1 MPEARILKALANG
14 GRRRILLF
22 VAQGPRTAGEIVGLF
37 SVSQPAVSRH
47 LRVLRSC
54 GLLRSR
60 RRGRER
66 IYEANPE
73 AARQAETSL
82 RQWFESFWDAQLQ
95 SLKMFLEEEEERKPD
110 AFRTRRHR
118 KRDRGSHNA

>member
-1 MPEARILKALANG
+1 MSEAPILKALANG

-47 LRVLRSC
+47 LRVLRRC
-54 GLLRSR
+54 GLVRSR

-66 IYEANPE
+66 VYEANPE
-73 AARQAETSL
+73 MARQAETSL
-82 RQWFESFWDAQLQ
+82 REWFEAFWDAQLH
-95 SLKMFLEEEEERKPD
+95 SLKNFLEEGEERKPD
-110 AFRTRRHR
+110 EFRPRCHR
-118 KRDRGSHNA
+118 KRNRDSRKA